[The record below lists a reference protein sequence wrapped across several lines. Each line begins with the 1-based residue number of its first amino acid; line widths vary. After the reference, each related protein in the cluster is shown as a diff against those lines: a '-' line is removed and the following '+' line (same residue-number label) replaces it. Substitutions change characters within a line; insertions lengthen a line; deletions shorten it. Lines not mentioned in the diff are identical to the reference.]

1 MIEASVIINTESDAF
16 GHKSYDFVAAFAAQ
30 RFDLSRFEV
39 IYADGRV
46 RASTINAIESAR
58 NRWPQL
64 NLRYVA
70 TPGTGRA
77 LGHNHGAAMARGDV
91 LIFLADDFEPAS
103 DFVAQHVSF
112 HQRCRDER
120 AVAVGPGYFP
130 EAIRRDAFCRWLED
144 GGSLFGVPM
153 RRRQVIWPQTFFYDG
168 NASLKRR
175 FFARVGTFDERFLL
189 DAWDD
194 FEFGVRM
201 VAAGG
206 YSRFVPAAAWHR
218 HRVSLSERCA
228 AIEASASAARL
239 VEALHPEVPATWRA
253 WLAGGTLKPRNFA
266 DIEADIDRV
275 DELTP
280 ELLVEV
286 ERALHAAFASG
297 YCAAS
302 TSS

>member
-1 MIEASVIINTESDAF
+1 MIEASVIVNTEDDAF

-30 RFDLSRFEV
+30 QFDFARFEV
-39 IYADGRV
+39 IYADGRQ

-58 NRWPQL
+58 VRWPRL
-64 NLRYVA
+64 NIRYVT
-70 TPGTGRA
+70 TPSPARA
-77 LGHNHGAAMARGDV
+77 LGHNRGVAQARGDI
-91 LIFLADDFEPAS
+91 LIFLADDFEPTP
-103 DFVAQHVSF
+103 DFLAQHVLF

-120 AVAVGPGYFP
+120 AVAIGPGYFP
-130 EAIRRDAFCRWLED
+130 EAIRRGAFCRWLED

-175 FFARVGTFDERFLL
+175 FFARVGAFDERFLL

-239 VEALHPEVPATWRA
+239 VEALHPEVPANWRA
-253 WLAGGTLKPRNFA
+253 WLTSGTSKPRAFA
-266 DIEADIDRV
+266 DIEADIARV

-280 ELLVEV
+280 ALMVEV
-286 ERALHAAFASG
+286 EWALHAAFASG

-302 TSS
+302 TST